1 MKIAAVQLR
10 YDVYGEDSAV
20 KILESE
26 AYKRK
31 VMTILGAVKGEADII
46 VFPEFSIPF
55 DYLEDIQKY
64 ANETGIIVFAGTHY
78 VTEEN
83 LEKYEKLFASD
94 FGEEDFRK
102 NICPV
107 VIPNSKI
114 IHNEKMFGAKEE
126 RALFSH
132 KGMKEG
138 KLNHIFKLWDN
149 LNLGVLVCF
158 EYLNDE
164 LRHRLI
170 STCDIILVP
179 QTNPGPERFY
189 NTAKN
194 DLNNPTLCRKQSMHN
209 GKWNLQNRKNEK

>member
-1 MKIAAVQLR
+1 MKIAVVQLR

-31 VMTILGAVKGEADII
+31 VMAILEAVKGEVDIV

-64 ANETGIIVFAGTHY
+64 ANENGIIVFAGTHY

-126 RALFSH
+126 RDLFFH
-132 KGMKEG
+132 KGMKQG
-138 KLNHIFKLWDN
+138 KLNHIFKLRDN
-149 LNLGVLVCF
+149 LNLGVLICF

-170 STCDIILVP
+170 STCDVILVP
-179 QTNPGPERFY
+179 QTNPSPSEILLHC
-189 NTAKN
+189 K
-194 DLNNPTLCRKQSMHN
+194 
-209 GKWNLQNRKNEK
+209 E